1 MDQYLR
7 VLQGAGEPL
16 EVYTEIAAALADL
29 ATFPDRIEPIAVA
42 ASALPDPDLEHL
54 RFALVRLQ
62 VYADIHRYENIE
74 ETQWMKYV
82 AQVIER
88 VIYGS
93 LMLESDSSSGE

>member
-16 EVYTEIAAALADL
+16 EIYTEIAAALADIT
-29 ATFPDRIEPIAVA
+29 TFPDRIEPIAAA

-74 ETQWMKYV
+74 QMQWMKYV
-82 AQVIER
+82 AQVLER
-88 VIYGS
+88 AIYGS

>member
-16 EVYTEIAAALADL
+16 EIYTRIAAALADI
-29 ATFPDRIEPIAVA
+29 ATFADRVEPIAAA

-74 ETQWMKYV
+74 QTQWMKYV
-82 AQVIER
+82 AQVLER

-93 LMLESDSSSGE
+93 LMLESESSSGE